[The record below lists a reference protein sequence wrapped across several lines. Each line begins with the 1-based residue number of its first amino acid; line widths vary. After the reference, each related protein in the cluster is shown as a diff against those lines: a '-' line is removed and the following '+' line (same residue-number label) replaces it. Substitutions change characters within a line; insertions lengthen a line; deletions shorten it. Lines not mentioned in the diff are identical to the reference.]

1 MYFHGIEPM
10 KIYIKNMVCRRCIL
24 AVEQVLINHNIPFQ
38 SVQLGEVTLTE
49 TPTTDHFQ
57 QLDRA
62 LLDLGFERIDD
73 RKAKT
78 IDQIKKIIIGIVHHR
93 EEPLQINLSEHLSR
107 ELHHDYA
114 ALSKL
119 FSETEGITIEKY
131 FIAQKIEK
139 VKELLLYDELTLSEI
154 AWQMDYSS
162 VAYLSSQFKKQT
174 GLTPSFF
181 KSMKSNKR
189 KNIEDI

>member
-1 MYFHGIEPM
+1 M

-24 AVEQVLINHNIPFQ
+24 AVERVLENQQIDFH
-38 SVQLGEVTLTE
+38 SVQLGEVNLIAPLTA
-49 TPTTDHFQ
+49 DDLQ
-57 QLDRA
+57 QLDKN
-62 LLDLGFERIDD
+62 LLDIGFERIDD
-73 RKAKT
+73 RKARAIEK
-78 IDQIKKIIIGIVHHR
+78 IKNIIIGIVHHQ

-107 ELHHDYA
+107 ELHHDYSS
-114 ALSKL
+114 LSKL

-154 AWQMDYSS
+154 AYQMDYSS
-162 VAYLSSQFKKQT
+162 VAYLSSQFKRQT

-181 KSMKSNKR
+181 KNMKSAKR